1 MENLTLEHKRPGTKT
16 LSNIVYYN
24 DDHSKSPVCTG
35 ELSEINGATW
45 TLPST
50 WQELT
55 HEIEQGEDKIVF
67 HIDMITKSGESI
79 RSFVRSLNILTKF
92 MPGHKPLKIVVLI
105 KPSTTQ
111 QQVKELKDAK
121 ILGIG
126 YDVTYYSYEQA
137 AESTSA
143 LIAGTPYWPKDIID
157 QLPSQLKRS
166 LHIYFRDDSDSEVAL
181 QLKKQIMKG
190 VVDVNV
196 RHCKSFSELSDALHD
211 EPASISFHID
221 MVRRHGGTISE
232 FMMMLETMMKYN
244 NLTVNPNICVAIE
257 ADTHV
262 STIKELQKHKILGII
277 PGARTIGVEYTRT
290 AIKDIIN
297 KIPHWPKDVIA
308 RLPGNENKI
317 KNKTSHSLTGR
328 QQEVFDLIANRG
340 LSNKQIARVLNI
352 SESTVKIHVSAVMK
366 NLCVRNRTQLALT
379 K

>member
-1 MENLTLEHKRPGTKT
+1 MEDLTLEHKRPGTKT
-16 LSNIVYYN
+16 LPNIVYYN
-24 DDHSKSPVCTG
+24 DDHSKSPVCND

-79 RSFVRSLNILTKF
+79 QSFIRSLNILTKF
-92 MPGHKPLKIVVLI
+92 MPGHKPLKIVVLTT
-105 KPSTTQ
+105 PTTTQ
-111 QQVKELKDAK
+111 LQVEELKDAN

-126 YDVTYYSYEQA
+126 YDVMYYSYEQA
-137 AESTSA
+137 AEATSA

-157 QLPSQLKRS
+157 QLPSQLKRP
-166 LHIYFRDDSDSEVAL
+166 LHIYFRDDSDCYMSVEM
-181 QLKKQIMKG
+181 KKLIMKDID
-190 VVDVNV
+190 VDV
-196 RHCKSFSELSDALHD
+196 RLCKSFSELSVALHD
-211 EPASISFHID
+211 KPNTISFHID
-221 MVRRHGGTISE
+221 MVRRQGGTISE

-244 NLTVNPNICVAIE
+244 DSIVNPTICVAIE

-262 STIKELQKHKILGII
+262 STIKELQKHKIFGII
-277 PGARTIGVEYTRT
+277 PGAKTFGIEYTRA
-290 AIKDIIN
+290 AITDIVN
-297 KIPHWPKDVIA
+297 KISHWPKDVIG
-308 RLPGNENKI
+308 RLPGNEHKINK
-317 KNKTSHSLTGR
+317 KTSHSLTVR

>member
-1 MENLTLEHKRPGTKT
+1 MKATLDKSKKTILFYHPDRYSSTNARRASAREADAYFEQHVPCNFLVALTWEDFVAKLDLKPELVGFHADMFNHEEFKISELITTIKATLKLKNILAKISVTVTKDTSLSTVHKLK
-16 LSNIVYYN
+16 
-24 DDHSKSPVCTG
+24 
-35 ELSEINGATW
+35 
-45 TLPST
+45 
-50 WQELT
+50 
-55 HEIEQGEDKIVF
+55 
-67 HIDMITKSGESI
+67 KSGIAGIQLGRIDYGIDSATESW
-79 RSFVRSLNILTKF
+79 RELLNNDSYWPDDFISRL
-92 MPGHKPLKIVVLI
+92 
-105 KPSTTQ
+105 STTT
-111 QQVKELKDAK
+111 K
-121 ILGIG
+121 
-126 YDVTYYSYEQA
+126 
-137 AESTSA
+137 
-143 LIAGTPYWPKDIID
+143 P
-157 QLPSQLKRS
+157 

-244 NLTVNPNICVAIE
+244 NLTVNPTICVAIE

-262 STIKELQKHKILGII
+262 STIKELQKHKIFSII
-277 PGARTIGVEYTRT
+277 PGASTIGVEYTRT

-297 KIPHWPKDVIA
+297 KIPHWPKDIIS